1 MPAPLFH
8 TPRASSFK
16 ITGPFRSDLT
26 NVTVTMTMVATCIC
40 DDGKYIRAICPYVLP
55 LGEEY
60 TPDLR
65 ELQSDSALA
74 DVLERAAKLGYLS
87 DPQDPVVKAFHSRH
101 W

>member
-1 MPAPLFH
+1 MFH

-16 ITGPFRSDLT
+16 ITGPFRSDVN
-26 NVTVTMTMVATCIC
+26 NVSVMTMVATCVC

-60 TPDLR
+60 TPDLK
-65 ELQSDSALA
+65 ELQSDAALA
-74 DVLERAAKLGYLS
+74 DVLQFAAKRGYLA
-87 DPQDPVVKAFHSRH
+87 DPHDPVVKAFHSRH